1 MIRDKKLI
9 EHYTEKYGVLPIVFS
24 WDGMVFSSEHFNKKE
39 INGRITYDFSLSIPN
54 KPKIFIKS
62 VIEYQF
68 LFPPKKRIDGL
79 PCYTY
84 SDEERVIERLDC
96 NDCILILYRMDGFYK
111 DVLIFYN
118 FEKKFLLKSVSLL
131 VRPYWFDCNNFVYY
145 DKKYRP
151 CFVYDGELY
160 NEENLKCTLYDWCIK
175 YKSEK
180 ILNMFSAKNSLAA
193 KDILWK
199 SKEEYKWECNA
210 GHIFLEQPKN
220 LLLANGHFEDLCPF
234 CKEIKD
240 KKNAIISEENKKQHL
255 KFIHKIY
262 EKYGVNSPNEAYL
275 IVRQKLLDAIE
286 YAKNNPPWR
295 EPSNDWP
302 KTAKGIF
309 KYESNSDET
318 LPKIILDAYSIEPSR
333 AFKYLRWLWETFP
346 YDILKEVKD
355 GAFDHPTYK
364 SRARLVFR
372 LITENEKEKSNE
384 LLNFLCENKT
394 INAVFYESL
403 IEKHERIVA
412 LDYMQF
418 LLQRSKYKE
427 SVQVYK
433 AYKEGQAG
441 RISEQDLSD
450 LWDDLFVLYLDE
462 EKIPLW
468 LHEYVER
475 ELQSFKPH
483 SNRAIKSFAK
493 VGIIYPES
501 YQVVDVDCDNP
512 LVEIEDDNW
521 ISKVPIF
528 RKSVNRSQFTDAIN
542 LVYKVSFS
550 TSKDYITESGIW
562 RLIRENGLAE
572 YIGIENQKFNILD
585 KGKAYLE
592 LGEKNSIK
600 ITYIGQKFLLS
611 KLYKW
616 HK

>member
-84 SDEERVIERLDC
+84 SDEERVIERSDC

-145 DKKYRP
+145 DKKHRP

-255 KFIHKIY
+255 KFIHEIY

-295 EPSNDWP
+295 EPSIDWP

-309 KYESNSDET
+309 KYPNGKQGDINMFIATEYGVA
-318 LPKIILDAYSIEPSR
+318 KKLDG
-333 AFKYLRWLWETFP
+333 LLWEIEISTKHL
-346 YDILKEVKD
+346 DMIEC
-355 GAFDHPTYK
+355 
-364 SRARLVFR
+364 
-372 LITENEKEKSNE
+372 
-384 LLNFLCENKT
+384 LCEYGIHGSEFIIMANT
-394 INAVFYESL
+394 RFAVAPLLSELMALYHEAEYE
-403 IEKHERIVA
+403 V
-412 LDYMQF
+412 
-418 LLQRSKYKE
+418 
-427 SVQVYK
+427 
-433 AYKEGQAG
+433 
-441 RISEQDLSD
+441 
-450 LWDDLFVLYLDE
+450 
-462 EKIPLW
+462 
-468 LHEYVER
+468 
-475 ELQSFKPH
+475 
-483 SNRAIKSFAK
+483 
-493 VGIIYPES
+493 
-501 YQVVDVDCDNP
+501 
-512 LVEIEDDNW
+512 
-521 ISKVPIF
+521 
-528 RKSVNRSQFTDAIN
+528 RKDHWTVNRKGTD
-542 LVYKVSFS
+542 
-550 TSKDYITESGIW
+550 
-562 RLIRENGLAE
+562 LIREYRESIRPKRNKIYEEVIKQGKSGGKWKSEQQAYALVTSIYPDAIYQHHEEWLDLQSLDIFIPSQSIAIEYQGVQHFRAVDIFGGDEGLKDRMKRDE
-572 YIGIENQKFNILD
+572 TKRRLCELHGITLIEWNYNDPLTKEFIL
-585 KGKAYLE
+585 E
-592 LGEKNSIK
+592 K
-600 ITYIGQKFLLS
+600 ITQVLNGRKG
-611 KLYKW
+611 
-616 HK
+616 

>member
-1 MIRDKKLI
+1 MKDNWKKLI
-9 EHYTEKYGVLPIVFS
+9 YEDVDLDGKITDYDILENDEMLRKAMEKEPYASTLDEDYESEDDDEEDLDEDFDEDFLEETDLDEDGSEDVNEEDFGLDDNGVSITLSFSFAEPKRTKPTDGIWKYFDESWES
-24 WDGMVFSSEHFNKKE
+24 WDFAQALIDHF
-39 INGRITYDFSLSIPN
+39 P
-54 KPKIFIKS
+54 
-62 VIEYQF
+62 
-68 LFPPKKRIDGL
+68 GL
-79 PCYTY
+79 A
-84 SDEERVIERLDC
+84 R
-96 NDCILILYRMDGFYK
+96 
-111 DVLIFYN
+111 
-118 FEKKFLLKSVSLL
+118 
-131 VRPYWFDCNNFVYY
+131 
-145 DKKYRP
+145 
-151 CFVYDGELY
+151 
-160 NEENLKCTLYDWCIK
+160 
-175 YKSEK
+175 
-180 ILNMFSAKNSLAA
+180 
-193 KDILWK
+193 
-199 SKEEYKWECNA
+199 
-210 GHIFLEQPKN
+210 H
-220 LLLANGHFEDLCPF
+220 
-234 CKEIKD
+234 
-240 KKNAIISEENKKQHL
+240 
-255 KFIHKIY
+255 
-262 EKYGVNSPNEAYL
+262 
-275 IVRQKLLDAIE
+275 
-286 YAKNNPPWR
+286 
-295 EPSNDWP
+295 
-302 KTAKGIF
+302 
-309 KYESNSDET
+309 YESNSDET

-441 RISEQDLSD
+441 RISEQDLSV

-483 SNRAIKSFAK
+483 SNRAIKRFAK

-600 ITYIGQKFLLS
+600 ITYLGQKFLLS
-611 KLYKW
+611 KLYTW